1 MNVVGLIHLAPMKL
15 ASAAWSEDTLPS
27 AQVSLAAHGWFGLL
41 KGMDAHLGGLNQGLV
56 ASVTAMDGR
65 HGNIGERFNAIQ
77 CAASGV
83 TKSYAFERQNLT
95 NSST

>member
-15 ASAAWSEDTLPS
+15 ASAAWSERYTSFCPS
-27 AQVSLAAHGWFGLL
+27 ILAAHGWFGLL

-77 CAASGV
+77 CAASGSPNPMPLNV
-83 TKSYAFERQNLT
+83 KNL